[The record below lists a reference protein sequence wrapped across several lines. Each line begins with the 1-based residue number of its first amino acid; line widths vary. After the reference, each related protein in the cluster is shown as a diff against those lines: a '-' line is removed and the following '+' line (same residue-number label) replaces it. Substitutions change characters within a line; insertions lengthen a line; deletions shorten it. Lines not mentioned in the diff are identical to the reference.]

1 MSIFNMKQVAAV
13 AVLATAAVSSAQ
25 AAAFT
30 APTQANL
37 SLSDSI
43 VSALGSVTITGLGGA
58 TYANNVLSESFSS
71 VATSGS
77 GSSFSLQGST
87 LSTAGFSIVTAATAS
102 NPSVTVNI
110 TGLSFDTTTKALN
123 ATLSVNGVQAYSGL
137 FLQGTS
143 YNVTE
148 TFNAA
153 AGTGLLTT
161 DDLKLTS
168 TSAKALLTGLGLSPA
183 LSGFLTPVAFG
194 TLTVDVTGAT
204 PAVPEPS
211 TYALMGIGLVGLGLM
226 ARKRRQA

>member
-30 APTQANL
+30 APTQARL
-37 SLSDSI
+37 TLGESI

-58 TYANNVLSESFSS
+58 SYANNVLSESFTSIS
-71 VATSGS
+71 TSGS
-77 GSSFSLQGST
+77 GSSFSFQGLTSP
-87 LSTAGFSIVTAATAS
+87 TAGFSIITAATAT
-102 NPSVTVNI
+102 NPSVAVNI
-110 TGLSFDTTTKALN
+110 TGLSFDTATKGLN
-123 ATLSVNGVQAYSGL
+123 ATLSVNGTQAYSGL

-153 AGTGLLTT
+153 TGTGLLVT

-168 TSAKALLTGLGLSPA
+168 NSAKALLTGLGLSPA

-194 TLTVDVTGAT
+194 TLTVDVTAA
-204 PAVPEPS
+204 AVPEPS
-211 TYALMGIGLVGLGLM
+211 TYALMGMGLVGMGLV
-226 ARKRRQA
+226 ARKRRQAA